1 MKNLTAGLALGLVAL
16 GAHAE
21 IVEIRW
27 DAQAKSEASFQVAPG
42 KFAEACGKLTKGQ
55 KVSWSFESDRPL
67 NFNIHYHVGK
77 KVEYPAKQAD
87 VAQLQGELAVA
98 LDQDY
103 CWMWSNKGNA
113 PAALKLLLQRSE

>member
-16 GAHAE
+16 SAHAE

-27 DAQAKSEASFQVAPG
+27 DAQARSEASFQVAPG

-87 VAQLQGELAVA
+87 VAQLQGELIVA

-103 CWMWSNKGNA
+103 CWMWSNKGQE
-113 PAALKLLLQRSE
+113 PATLRVNLSR